1 MIKFEK
7 NNENN
12 SLKVELTSH
21 AFDLFKEKLPFLCV
35 FESYVTNEEIWSHTL
50 NAGTW
55 VVWNGGIVPFNLKV
69 LDNQNNLIY
78 QRLYSEEDM
87 EELDQMF
94 NFYTHMNKNTKGIVI
109 GSHDGTFGHWVKPV
123 RENKTKCLL
132 VEGSK
137 YQFMKLFQ
145 NYNKLDNCVFIN
157 EIVTDDG
164 KDVVWFTGG
173 EGFTDSVEKS
183 TLEIFLNDESI
194 KSELRKSI
202 SINDLIE
209 KFEYQKFD
217 WLHTDVEGYDDK
229 IIMSLKYFPKIIIFE
244 NAHVKRMNNYEKLEN
259 FLMSKNY
266 KLIDFGFD
274 TLAIKQN

>member
-1 MIKFEK
+1 MIKLEK

-21 AFDLFKEKLPFLCV
+21 ALDLFEDKLPFLCV
-35 FESYVTNEEIWSHTL
+35 FESYVTNEEIWCHTL

-55 VVWNGGIVPFNLKV
+55 VVWNGGMVPFNLKV
-69 LDNQNNLIY
+69 FDNKNNLIY
-78 QRLYSEEDM
+78 HKLHDIEDM
-87 EELDQMF
+87 GELDQIF
-94 NFYTHMNKNTKGIVI
+94 NFYTQMNQNTKGIVI
-109 GSHDGTFGHWVKPV
+109 GSHDGTFGHWIKPV
-123 RENKTKCLL
+123 KENKTKCLL

-137 YQFMKLFQ
+137 HQFMKLFQ
-145 NYNKLDNCVFIN
+145 NYNRLDNCTFIN

-183 TLEIFLNDESI
+183 TLEIFLNNESI
-194 KSELRKSI
+194 KSEHRKSI

-217 WLHTDVEGYDDK
+217 WLHTDVEGFDDK
-229 IIMSLKYFPKIIIFE
+229 LIMSLKYFPKIIIFE
-244 NAHVKRMNNYEKLEN
+244 NDHVKRMNNYEKLED
-259 FLMSKNY
+259 FLKNKNY

-274 TLAIKQN
+274 TLAIKQD